1 MAAKPENVSEVAFLL
16 DQLASFT
23 GPDWEQEDDVTLITL
38 ERMEETMPANNP
50 ANASGQAENES
61 NLPGKVRLLAE
72 FSLPSE
78 PGNERLAME
87 KVAEALGSLDL
98 DSTRLDRIKTALS
111 EGTMNAIEHGNQNRR
126 ELPVKIK
133 VFYSD
138 ASADLTIRIT
148 DLGGGREI
156 PQSTHPDLEAK
167 LAGLQSPRGWGLFL
181 IKNMVDDM
189 HVFSD
194 QTHHTLEL
202 VFHLQGDNHV
212 NQNL

>member
-1 MAAKPENVSEVAFLL
+1 
-16 DQLASFT
+16 
-23 GPDWEQEDDVTLITL
+23 
-38 ERMEETMPANNP
+38 
-50 ANASGQAENES
+50 
-61 NLPGKVRLLAE
+61 
-72 FSLPSE
+72 
-78 PGNERLAME
+78 
-87 KVAEALGSLDL
+87 L
-98 DSTRLDRIKTALS
+98 DSLNLEPTRLEKIKTALA
-111 EGTMNAIEHGNQNRR
+111 EGTMNAIEHGNQNRP
-126 ELPVKIK
+126 ELPVKIH

-138 ASADLTIRIT
+138 ASEDLTIRIT

-202 VFHLQGDNHV
+202 VFHLQGEGHV
-212 NQNL
+212 N